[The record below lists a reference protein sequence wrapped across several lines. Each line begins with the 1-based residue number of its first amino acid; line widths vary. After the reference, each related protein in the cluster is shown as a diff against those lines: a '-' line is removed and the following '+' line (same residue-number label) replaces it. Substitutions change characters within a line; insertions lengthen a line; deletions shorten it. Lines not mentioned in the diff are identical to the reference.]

1 MRELADRGDVIVVGR
16 GGNCFLRDDRRAFHV
31 RLVAPTP
38 IRLRRVMEYRWVR
51 EGVAKKLVA
60 ESDAQRRSFYES
72 YFGVD
77 WANPLEYHITVNSGR
92 LGPVALD
99 LVALAAER
107 HWSRT
112 E

>member
-1 MRELADRGDVIVVGR
+1 
-16 GGNCFLRDDRRAFHV
+16 
-31 RLVAPTP
+31 
-38 IRLRRVMEYRWVR
+38 MEYRWVR
-51 EGVAKKLVA
+51 EAAAKKLVA
-60 ESDAQRRSFYES
+60 ESDSQRRRFYES

-92 LGPVALD
+92 LALMALD
-99 LVALAAER
+99 LVAVAADR